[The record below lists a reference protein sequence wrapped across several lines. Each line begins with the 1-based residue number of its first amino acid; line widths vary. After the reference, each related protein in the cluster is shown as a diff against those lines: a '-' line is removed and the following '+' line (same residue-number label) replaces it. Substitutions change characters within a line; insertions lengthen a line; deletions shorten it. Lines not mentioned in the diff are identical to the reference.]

1 MNSEIAKY
9 LLAINLV
16 VPCSPVNTYSNPYLQ
31 VSTSDFPTAITGE
44 SFNSIKELYD
54 SNIPLKQRVFNRII
68 CKFKSDIE
76 QYPELIGDNLNA
88 VNQYFNKTL
97 ELLSPIFPDNIVFSL
112 TNSESLYFRIY
123 KGNKEINLEV
133 FYSKYDSDDNI
144 EAVVNVYEKES
155 LCNSNFGSLTD
166 LFYSTIY
173 ERSSNI
179 PQSPML
185 AYA

>member
-9 LLAINLV
+9 LIAINFV
-16 VPCSPVNTYSNPYLQ
+16 VPCSPVNSYSNPNLQ
-31 VSTSDFPTAITGE
+31 VSASDSATAITGE
-44 SFNSIKELYD
+44 TFNTFYD
-54 SNIPLKQRVFNRII
+54 SSITFKQRIFNRII

-76 QYPELIGDNLNA
+76 QYPELIGDNLNDA
-88 VNQYFNKTL
+88 NQFFNKTL
-97 ELLSPIFPDNIVFSL
+97 ELLSPIGPDNIVFSL

-133 FYSKYDSDDNI
+133 FYSKYDDDDNI

-155 LCNSNFGSLTD
+155 LCNSDFGSLTD
-166 LFYSTIY
+166 LFYNTIY

-179 PQSPML
+179 SSSPML